1 MGYGPREVSE
11 VSILRTLTVAR
22 KELFHI
28 VRDRRTL
35 AVMFLIPI
43 VQLFLLGYAATTDIE
58 HLLTAVVD
66 ADRTSQ
72 SRELVEAYKA
82 SNYFDIVS
90 YVDSEEDLASLVD
103 RGVIRAGMIIPAGYG
118 AAVVAGETGSVAFVV
133 DGSDPTIANA
143 VLSSAQSVGQA
154 QNTRIVEQR
163 LGISPEDMMAVEV
176 RSRVWYNPEMKSA
189 NFMIPGLI
197 GMILFML
204 TTMLTALAIV
214 REREHGTIEQ
224 LMVTPIRPIELVV
237 GKLLPYIAVA
247 FFDVLEVLAIGV
259 FWFGV
264 PIHGSLALLLA
275 LSAVFLMTSLG
286 VGIFISTVT
295 NTQQEAMLSVWL
307 ILLPSI
313 FLAGFL
319 FPAEAMPAA
328 LQWISYL
335 VPLRYMIVI
344 MRGIIV
350 KGVGLEVLAGQV
362 GALLVF
368 GIVIMAFAATRFHKR
383 LE

>member
-1 MGYGPREVSE
+1 
-11 VSILRTLTVAR
+11 
-22 KELFHI
+22 
-28 VRDRRTL
+28 
-35 AVMFLIPI
+35 
-43 VQLFLLGYAATTDIE
+43 
-58 HLLTAVVD
+58 
-66 ADRTSQ
+66 
-72 SRELVEAYKA
+72 
-82 SNYFDIVS
+82 
-90 YVDSEEDLASLVD
+90 
-103 RGVIRAGMIIPAGYG
+103 
-118 AAVVAGETGSVAFVV
+118 
-133 DGSDPTIANA
+133 
-143 VLSSAQSVGQA
+143 
-154 QNTRIVEQR
+154 
-163 LGISPEDMMAVEV
+163 
-176 RSRVWYNPEMKSA
+176 MKSA

-237 GKLLPYIAVA
+237 GKLVPYIVVA

-264 PIHGSLALLLA
+264 PIHGSLALLLT

-286 VGIFISTVT
+286 IGIFISSVT

-328 LQWISYL
+328 LQWISYV

-362 GALLVF
+362 GALLIF
-368 GIVIMAFAATRFHKR
+368 GVLIMAFAATRFRKR

>member
-1 MGYGPREVSE
+1 M
-11 VSILRTLTVAR
+11 SILRMLTVAR

-66 ADRTSQ
+66 ADRTAE

-82 SNYFDIVS
+82 SNYFDIEF
-90 YVDSEEDLASLVD
+90 YVDSEEDLARMVD
-103 RGVIRAGMIIPAGYG
+103 RGAIQAGLIIPAGYG
-118 AAVVAGETGSVAFVV
+118 ADVVAGETGSVAFVV
-133 DGSDPTIANA
+133 DGSDPTIANT
-143 VLSSAQSVGQA
+143 VLSSAQSIGQA
-154 QNTRIVEQR
+154 QSARIIEQR

-197 GMILFML
+197 GMILFLL

-237 GKLLPYIAVA
+237 GKLAPYIAVA

-264 PIHGSLALLLA
+264 PIHGSLALLLV

-286 VGIFISTVT
+286 IGIFISSVT

-313 FLAGFL
+313 FLAGFF
-319 FPAEAMPAA
+319 FPVEAMPAA
-328 LQWISYL
+328 LRWISYA

-362 GALLVF
+362 GALLIF
-368 GIVIMAFAATRFHKR
+368 GVVIMIFAATRFRKR